1 MIDVQE
7 YIDNLRDLIE
17 ENKKIATIA
26 CASLLVVL
34 ILLSVIVIQSES
46 KARALKKSRIE
57 AKKLILD
64 QPLLIPEGPV
74 VPSGYI
80 TSRKTE
86 KQWSDE
92 EVENWFTLPDSEE
105 VEKLG
110 KANDRMIN
118 EIIGAAP

>member
-57 AKKLILD
+57 AKKLVLD

>member
-57 AKKLILD
+57 AKKLVLD

-74 VPSGYI
+74 VSSGYI